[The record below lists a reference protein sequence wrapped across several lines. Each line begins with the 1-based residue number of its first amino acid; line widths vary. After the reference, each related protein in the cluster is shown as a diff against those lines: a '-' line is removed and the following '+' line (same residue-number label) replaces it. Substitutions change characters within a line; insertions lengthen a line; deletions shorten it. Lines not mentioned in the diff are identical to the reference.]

1 MADLSLLDSV
11 AVANQGETLTLLHP
25 ATNEELD
32 ITITLMGSDSDEYR
46 NTIKKRFEAAQRQAK
61 NKRNQEVDL
70 DDAEQ
75 KSQELLAKMTLG
87 WENLQMDGKSLKF
100 TFEAAKEIYSKFPWI
115 REQVE
120 KFVSDR
126 SNFIKG

>member
-11 AVANQGETLTLLHP
+11 AVANQGEVLTLLHP

-32 ITITLMGSDSDEYR
+32 TTITLMGSDSDEYR

-61 NKRNQEVDL
+61 NKRNQDVDL

-87 WENLQMDGKSLKF
+87 WENLEMGGKSVKF
-100 TFEAAKEIYSKFPWI
+100 TVEAAKEIYSKFPWI

>member
-1 MADLSLLDSV
+1 MADLNLLDSV
-11 AVANQGETLTLLHP
+11 AVANQGETLALLHP
-25 ATNEELD
+25 GTNEELD

-46 NTIKKRFEAAQRQAK
+46 TTIKKRFEAAQRQAK
-61 NKRNQEVDL
+61 NKRNQDVDL

-87 WENLQMDGKSLKF
+87 WENLEMDGKSVKF
-100 TFEAAKEIYSKFPWI
+100 SFEAAKDVYARFPWI

-120 KFVSDR
+120 KFISDR